1 MKKYFVPALF
11 AAALLA
17 SQTVAA
23 QTYVG
28 YTTKHTL
35 SSAEKRNGKG
45 FNTESARQ
53 GVAIRLSAAKAAM
66 LKGARITGLRL
77 ATSSRQL
84 SELSLFVTKDLNGTP
99 LSETDVTTYSGAN
112 MADYA
117 LTTPVEIDGSEIY
130 VGYYAQLTNTGGIAP
145 CLFESTNDFSAG
157 TVWGFTGTK
166 WDDVSASGEG
176 VPTLQ
181 LILDN
186 APASVV
192 DAVVKPAKQASFYKV
207 NTPNNV
213 QGEVF
218 NFGTTPITSLKL
230 QTQLGDNA
238 AKTMDLTGLN
248 ILPNTSYT
256 FDVNDIVASQEG
268 ELSLKLSVLSVN
280 GGTDADV
287 SDNESNSVFYVY
299 PANVKRRILLEKFTG
314 QNCSN
319 CPRGDVELHAIIDG
333 HEDDYAIVAHHIYP
347 GSQNPEGGY
356 YYDIFSMVESFSIG
370 SWFYNSNNSYAPA
383 AMVNRAPWKNGLS
396 TVVFGDKNSGSNG
409 LTPGLTAGIAL
420 QNQQEPYVGV
430 DMDNTYD
437 ATTGKGQVTIKVHT
451 YRVPSNAQHAVN
463 LYLTQNKVY
472 ANQDGA
478 GNNYEHNY
486 ALRQV
491 YTGTWGTAIDLVPG
505 ETVERTY
512 TYEIPDAIESTAQ
525 GLGYKLP
532 TDPENMNLV
541 AFVSDATNDPLTCVV
556 YNANTIPVT
565 TNGSTTG
572 IQHAQTQAAAVPSV
586 SDNGQLSVLGTYRK
600 AEVYNLEGR
609 QVGVLTGT
617 ATLQLAK
624 GVYVV
629 RVDGTSSKVLVK

>member
-1 MKKYFVPALF
+1 MKKFFVPALF

-17 SQTVAA
+17 PQTVTA

-35 SSAEKRNGKG
+35 SSTADKRNGKG

-53 GVAIRLSAAKAAM
+53 GVAIRLSAAKAAT

-84 SELSLFVTKDLNGTP
+84 SELRLFVTKDLNGTP
-99 LSETDVTTYSGAN
+99 LAETAVTEYNGST
-112 MADYA
+112 MTDYA

-130 VGYYAQLTNTGGIAP
+130 VGYYAQLTNASGIAP
-145 CLFESTNDFSAG
+145 CLFETTNDYASG

-192 DAVVKPAKQASFYKV
+192 DAVVKPTKQSSFYKV

-230 QTQLGDNA
+230 QTQLGNEP
-238 AKTMDLTGLN
+238 AKISELTGLD
-248 ILPNTSYT
+248 IQPNTLYT
-256 FDVNDIVASQEG
+256 FDVNGLTASQEG
-268 ELSLKLSVLSVN
+268 DLNLKFSVLSVN
-280 GGTDADV
+280 GGADADA
-287 SDNESNSVFYVY
+287 SDNESNSTFYVY
-299 PANVKRRILLEKFTG
+299 PAGVKRRILLEKFTG
-314 QNCSN
+314 QDCSN
-319 CPRGDVELHAIIDG
+319 CPRGDVELHAVTDG
-333 HEDDYAIVAHHIYP
+333 HDDDYVVVAHHIYP
-347 GSQNPEGGY
+347 ASTNGL
-356 YYDIFSMVESFSIG
+356 YDIFAMQESFSLG
-370 SWFYNSNNSYAPA
+370 SWFYNSDQSYAPA
-383 AMVNRAPWKNGLS
+383 AMVNRAPWKSGLT
-396 TVVFGDKNSGSNG
+396 TVVFGQDAG
-409 LTPGLTAGIAL
+409 LTPGLTAGISR
-420 QNQQEPYVGV
+420 QNQQEPYVDV
-430 DMDNTYD
+430 EMDNVYD
-437 ATTGKGQVTIKVHT
+437 ATTRRGQVTVKVHT
-451 YRVPSNAQHAVN
+451 YRVPSDAQHALN
-463 LYLTQNKVY
+463 LYLTQDKCY
-472 ANQDGA
+472 ANQSGA
-478 GNNYEHNY
+478 GSNYEHNH

-491 YTGTWGTAIDLVPG
+491 YTGTWGAAIDLVAG
-505 ETVERTY
+505 QTVEKTY
-512 TYEIPDAIESTAQ
+512 AYEIPDAIESTAQ
-525 GLGYKLP
+525 GQGYKLP
-532 TDPENMNLV
+532 TDPQNMNLV
-541 AFVSDATNDPLTCVV
+541 AFVSDVTNDCLTCVV

-572 IQHAQTQAAAVPSV
+572 IQQAQHQAVAVPSV
-586 SDNGQLSVLGTYRK
+586 TDGGQLSVLGAYRK

-609 QVGVLTGT
+609 QVGVLTGD

>member
-17 SQTVAA
+17 PQTVAA

-35 SSAEKRNGKG
+35 SSTADKRNGKG

-84 SELSLFVTKDLNGTP
+84 SELRLFVTKDLNGTP
-99 LSETDVTTYSGAN
+99 LSEAVVKSYSGST

-145 CLFESTNDFSAG
+145 CLFESTNDFGAG

-207 NTPNNV
+207 NVPNNV

-238 AKTMDLTGLN
+238 AKTVDLTGLN
-248 ILPNTSYT
+248 IQPNTSYT
-256 FDVNDIVASQEG
+256 FDVNDITASQEG
-268 ELSLKLSVLSVN
+268 DLSLKLSVLSVN

-299 PANVKRRILLEKFTG
+299 PANVKRRILLDKFTG
-314 QNCSN
+314 QNCPN
-319 CPRGDVELHAIIDG
+319 CPRGDVELHAITDG
-333 HEDDYAIVAHHIYP
+333 HEEDYVVVAHHIYP
-347 GSQNPEGGY
+347 ASGGL
-356 YYDIFSMVESFSIG
+356 YDIFAMTESFSIG
-370 SWFYNSNNSYAPA
+370 SWFYNASQSYAPA
-383 AMVNRAPWKNGLS
+383 AMVNRAPWKSGLS
-396 TVVFGDKNSGSNG
+396 TVVFGNDGG
-409 LTPGLTAGIAL
+409 LTPGLTAGISL

-437 ATTGKGQVTIKVHT
+437 AATGKGQVTIKVHT
-451 YRVPSNAQHAVN
+451 YRVPSNAQHAIN
-463 LYLTQNKVY
+463 LYLTQSKVY

-478 GNNYEHNY
+478 STNYEHNY

-525 GLGYKLP
+525 GEGYKLP
-532 TDPENMNLV
+532 TDPENMDLV

>member
-17 SQTVAA
+17 PQTVAA

-35 SSAEKRNGKG
+35 SSTADKRNGKG

-53 GVAIRLSAAKAAM
+53 GVAIRLSAAKAAT

-84 SELSLFVTKDLNGTP
+84 SELRLFVTKDLNGTP
-99 LSETDVTTYSGAN
+99 LSETVVTSYSGSN

-130 VGYYAQLTNTGGIAP
+130 VGYYAQLTNSGGIAP
-145 CLFESTNDFSAG
+145 CLFESTNDFGAG

-218 NFGTTPITSLKL
+218 NFGTAPITSLKL

-238 AKTMDLTGLN
+238 AKTVDLTGLN
-248 ILPNTSYT
+248 IQPNTSYT

-268 ELSLKLSVLSVN
+268 ELSLRLSVLSVN
-280 GGTDADV
+280 GGTDADA
-287 SDNESNSVFYVY
+287 SDNESNSAFYVY
-299 PANVKRRILLEKFTG
+299 PADVKRRILLEKFTG
-314 QNCSN
+314 QDCNNCV
-319 CPRGDVELHAIIDG
+319 RGDVELHAIVDG
-333 HEDDYAIVAHHIYP
+333 HEDDYAVVAHHIYP
-347 GSQNPEGGY
+347 ASTSGL
-356 YYDIFSMVESFSIG
+356 YDIFAMQESFSIG
-370 SWFYNSNNSYAPA
+370 SWFYNSSQSYAPA
-383 AMVNRAPWKNGLS
+383 AMVNRAPWKSGLT
-396 TVVFGDKNSGSNG
+396 TVVFGKDDG
-409 LTPGLTAGIAL
+409 LTSSLNAGISL
-420 QNQQEPYVGV
+420 QNQKEPYVGV

-437 ATTGKGQVTIKVHT
+437 ATTRKGQVTIKVHT
-451 YRVPSNAQHAVN
+451 YRVPSSAQHAIN
-463 LYLTQNKVY
+463 LYLTQSKVY
-472 ANQDGA
+472 ANQSG
-478 GNNYEHNY
+478 GGSNYEHNY

-525 GLGYKLP
+525 GKGYKLP
-532 TDPENMNLV
+532 TDPANMDLV

-572 IQHAQTQAAAVPSV
+572 IQHTQTQAAAVPSV
-586 SDNGQLSVLGTYRK
+586 SESGVLSVLGAYRK

-609 QVGVLTGT
+609 QVGVLTGA

>member
-17 SQTVAA
+17 PQIVSA

-35 SSAEKRNGKG
+35 SSTADKRNGKG
-45 FNTESARQ
+45 FNTESDRQ
-53 GVAIRLSAAKAAM
+53 GVAIRLSAAKAAT

-84 SELSLFVTKDLNGTP
+84 SELRLFVTKDLNGTP
-99 LSETDVTTYSGAN
+99 LSEAVMTKYSGST

-117 LTTPVEIDGSEIY
+117 LTTPVEIDGSELY
-130 VGYYAQLTNTGGIAP
+130 VGYYAQLTNSGGVAP

-157 TVWGFTGTK
+157 TVWGFTGSK

-213 QGEVF
+213 QCEVF
-218 NFGTTPITSLKL
+218 NFGTAPITSLKL

-238 AKTMDLTGLN
+238 ATTVDLTDLN
-248 ILPNTSYT
+248 IQPNSSYT
-256 FDVNDIVASQEG
+256 FDVNDIVASNEG
-268 ELSLKLSVLSVN
+268 DLSLKFSVLSVN

-287 SDNESNSVFYVY
+287 SDNESNSAFYVY
-299 PANVKRRILLEKFTG
+299 PADVKRRILLEKFTG
-314 QNCSN
+314 QDCNNCV
-319 CPRGDVELHAIIDG
+319 RGDVELHAIVDG
-333 HEDDYAIVAHHIYP
+333 HEDDYAVVAHHIYP
-347 GSQNPEGGY
+347 ASTSGL
-356 YYDIFSMVESFSIG
+356 YDIFAMQESFSIG
-370 SWFYNSNNSYAPA
+370 SWFYNSSQSYAPA

-396 TVVFGDKNSGSNG
+396 TVVFGDASSGSNG
-409 LTPGLTAGIAL
+409 LTLGLTSGIAL

-437 ATTGKGQVTIKVHT
+437 ATTRKGQVTIKVHT
-451 YRVPSNAQHAVN
+451 YRVPSTAQHAIN

-472 ANQDGA
+472 ARQSGS

-491 YTGTWGTAIDLVPG
+491 YTGTWGTSIDLVPG

-525 GLGYKLP
+525 GEGYKLP
-532 TDPENMNLV
+532 TEPENMHLV

-586 SDNGQLSVLGTYRK
+586 SESGVLSVLGAYRK

-609 QVGVLTGT
+609 QVGVLTGA